1 MPISSLCTTW
11 TAFAAISTLATL
23 ATFALLATLSTF
35 AKFACYTCYRRSLA
49 TLVTLATLS
58 SIATFYTYSLSR
70 CIIKSHED
78 LNQTWKIWFSTKQR
92 STYSLICFDQAPNN
106 YRVFKFPWLSF
117 YFFPALLLVCKRR
130 REEKSE
136 NLMVKTTLGTRISLG
151 YEKYILRLSKRR
163 VNVKLHL

>member
-1 MPISSLCTTW
+1 MYNVDYVCCN
-11 TAFAAISTLATL
+11 FY
-23 ATFALLATLSTF
+23 
-35 AKFACYTCYRRSLA
+35 ACYTCYVCFACYTFYVCKVCLLHLLPALA
-49 TLVTLATLS
+49 CHTCYSCYA
-58 SIATFYTYSLSR
+58 FFDCYTYSLSR

-117 YFFPALLLVCKRR
+117 YFFPALRLVCKRR

-136 NLMVKTTLGTRISLG
+136 KLMVKTTLGTLTSLG
-151 YEKYILRLSKRR
+151 YE
-163 VNVKLHL
+163 N

>member
-1 MPISSLCTTW
+1 MFVTCSIQSLKFCRSHHYVQRGLRLLQLLRLLHLLRLLCLLHFLRLQSL
-11 TAFAAISTLATL
+11 FARLATG
-23 ATFALLATLSTF
+23 
-35 AKFACYTCYRRSLA
+35 ACYTCYSCYA
-49 TLVTLATLS
+49 
-58 SIATFYTYSLSR
+58 FFDCYTYSLSR

-136 NLMVKTTLGTRISLG
+136 KLMVKTTLGTRTSLG
-151 YEKYILRLSKRR
+151 YE
-163 VNVKLHL
+163 N

>member
-1 MPISSLCTTW
+1 MYNVDYVCCN
-11 TAFAAISTLATL
+11 FY
-23 ATFALLATLSTF
+23 
-35 AKFACYTCYRRSLA
+35 ACYTCYVCFACYTFYVCKVCLLHLLPALA
-49 TLVTLATLS
+49 CHTCYSCYA
-58 SIATFYTYSLSR
+58 FFDCYTYSLSR

-136 NLMVKTTLGTRISLG
+136 KLMVKTTLGTRISLG
-151 YEKYILRLSKRR
+151 YET
-163 VNVKLHL
+163 